1 MASIAESGR
10 PNFNLRKFLARD
22 PGILGR
28 AAKTVW
34 IDRTPM
40 KDRIEGVTNSTNPQE
55 GGAMTRRDFL
65 KLGVI
70 AGLGTAAGE
79 FLAACA
85 RWTGQPTQVASATD
99 SAPATLPAPTKP
111 AVELGIQYDEVAVL
125 DEASAVAEMAKI
137 GIPLDLAYAGAIK
150 EFQDAEKFPQLK
162 LAGARYDK
170 FAIVVPYVGMDE
182 KKLRYIY
189 PFIGVE
195 AVDPNSSFVA
205 IMIPQYNKQGTLTG
219 FAVESLEATE
229 VEFAG
234 AKRGALSI
242 FKDPATGADI
252 SPRPVFIYPTDIAG
266 WRQMTDAQR
275 KAQAII
281 FIPYNLPSP
290 KEIRITGGKL
300 AKLVV
305 DMATATPEP
314 KPTETKQSEP
324 TPEPWHVKT
333 AAEYNQI
340 LKSNKIIPVNWSGRL
355 DGYLQVG
362 KNSTD
367 IINGL
372 NLDLSTIAGLKLID
386 YDANADPLGKMDL
399 VFTYSY
405 AGKTN
410 FLHVTYNACKPDKIN
425 GSYIHRLPLKIGQE
439 YSLALLSAN
448 RVDAPLVA
456 DTIGGGEACQQY
468 AELTPIKVET
478 LKQEVV
484 SNSGNFVDLDGEVIA
499 YQIN

>member
-1 MASIAESGR
+1 
-10 PNFNLRKFLARD
+10 
-22 PGILGR
+22 
-28 AAKTVW
+28 
-34 IDRTPM
+34 
-40 KDRIEGVTNSTNPQE
+40 
-55 GGAMTRRDFL
+55 MTRRDFL

-229 VEFAG
+229 VNSRG
-234 AKRGALSI
+234 QKRCPFNI
-242 FKDPATGADI
+242 
-252 SPRPVFIYPTDIAG
+252 
-266 WRQMTDAQR
+266 
-275 KAQAII
+275 
-281 FIPYNLPSP
+281 
-290 KEIRITGGKL
+290 
-300 AKLVV
+300 
-305 DMATATPEP
+305 
-314 KPTETKQSEP
+314 
-324 TPEPWHVKT
+324 
-333 AAEYNQI
+333 
-340 LKSNKIIPVNWSGRL
+340 
-355 DGYLQVG
+355 
-362 KNSTD
+362 
-367 IINGL
+367 
-372 NLDLSTIAGLKLID
+372 
-386 YDANADPLGKMDL
+386 
-399 VFTYSY
+399 
-405 AGKTN
+405 
-410 FLHVTYNACKPDKIN
+410 
-425 GSYIHRLPLKIGQE
+425 
-439 YSLALLSAN
+439 
-448 RVDAPLVA
+448 
-456 DTIGGGEACQQY
+456 
-468 AELTPIKVET
+468 
-478 LKQEVV
+478 
-484 SNSGNFVDLDGEVIA
+484 
-499 YQIN
+499 